1 MRYLPFTLV
10 IPTLLATGCVLDRT
24 GRSGTSMV
32 VRDVQANRIAVEQ
45 VRDEVDRERGRLDEI
60 DDRATLARRNIAQS
74 NATAESLVESVQAL
88 AGEFQMLRRQLEA
101 SEAFD
106 NDVDYRLSDMDFRLM
121 AIEEHLGIEP
131 PIPPEDDDPGTE
143 VEGAESAGEGGDAAG
158 GDDPA
163 GGGAAARGDSGMA
176 AIDIDTLTRSPD
188 AGPAGAGE
196 LDLLAHALQAMGDER
211 YAQAGKAFS
220 DFLERY
226 PKSDRAGEARKLL
239 GDTLSSMGKYR
250 DAIHQYETFINEHRG
265 HELVPE
271 AMLRQGLCF
280 IDMGSESDLQAA
292 RVFLDDLIEQFPDSP
307 EAEKARR
314 KLEILE

>member
-1 MRYLPFTLV
+1 MRYLLFTLV
-10 IPTLLATGCVLDRT
+10 IPTLLVAGCVLDRT

-45 VRDEVDRERGRLDEI
+45 VRGEVDLERGRLDEI

-74 NATAESLVESVQAL
+74 NATAENLVESVQAL

-131 PIPPEDDDPGTE
+131 PIPAGDDDPGTA
-143 VEGAESAGEGGDAAG
+143 VEGAESASEGGDAAG
-158 GDDPA
+158 GDDP
-163 GGGAAARGDSGMA
+163 GGGASARGDADMA

-220 DFLERY
+220 NFLERY
-226 PKSDRAGEARKLL
+226 PGSERAGEARKLL
-239 GDTLSSMGKYR
+239 GDTLNSMGKYR

-280 IDMGSESDLQAA
+280 IDMGSESDLQSA

>member
-1 MRYLPFTLV
+1 MRHLSFVLAILPILT
-10 IPTLLATGCVLDRT
+10 TGCVLDRT
-24 GRSGTSMV
+24 GRSGTSMM
-32 VRDVQANRIAVEQ
+32 VRDVQANRVAVEQ
-45 VRDEVDRERGRLDEI
+45 VSAEVDRERGRLDEI
-60 DDRATLARRNIAQS
+60 DERAALARRNIAQS

-131 PIPPEDDDPGTE
+131 PMPPEEDDPGTAPE
-143 VEGAESAGEGGDAAG
+143 ATEGGDAPDPG
-158 GDDPA
+158 GEA
-163 GGGAAARGDSGMA
+163 GAAADGDGGMA

-196 LDLLAHALQAMGDER
+196 LELLAHALQALDGER
-211 YAQAGKAFS
+211 YTQAGKAFS

-226 PKSDRAGEARKLL
+226 PESTRAGEARKLL
-239 GDTLSSMGKYR
+239 GDTLQAMGKYR
-250 DAIHQYETFINEHRG
+250 DAIHQYETFINDHKG

-271 AMLRQGLCF
+271 AMLSQGLCF
-280 IDMGSESDLQAA
+280 IDMGTGSDLEAA

-307 EAEKARR
+307 EAERARR